1 MGLPPAL
8 ALLHGGLAVL
18 YKVLFDLPNKIIWRN
33 SYNFLRLMAS
43 KNKLKYMTQF
53 WGLNTDFLHGDV
65 VYR

>member
-1 MGLPPAL
+1 MRVPPAL

-18 YKVLFDLPNKIIWRN
+18 YQVLFDLPNKIIWRN
-33 SYNFLRLMAS
+33 CYNFLRLMAS
-43 KNKLKYMTQF
+43 KHKIKYMTQF